1 MTKISFY
8 LINIYPINADI
19 FERVSNL
26 CERVES
32 KKFPKCLI

>member
-1 MTKISFY
+1 M
-8 LINIYPINADI
+8 LILALLTHPINADI

-26 CERVES
+26 SERVES